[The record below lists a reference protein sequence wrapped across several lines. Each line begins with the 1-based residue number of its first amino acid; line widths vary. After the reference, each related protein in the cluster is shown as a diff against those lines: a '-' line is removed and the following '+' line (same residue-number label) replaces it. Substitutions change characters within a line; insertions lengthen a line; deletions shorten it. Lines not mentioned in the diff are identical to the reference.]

1 MQDDVHRVARL
12 LDAEPA
18 SGNAGAAFTDKAAAF
33 LNGKARL
40 PQRRRNP
47 RRDFEAGTSLCC
59 SRGLRSAD
67 DRQTRDRREQHSPHE
82 SDDTT
87 SSGDIPARWLSR
99 EDTPR
104 RDYLGSQRRIVRSMT
119 VKCAA
124 LALLVVL
131 ATGCSGHGERASES
145 RAVLYQ
151 GLALYR
157 PGATVE
163 NRSIS
168 DPAARRAGAALRKQ
182 SALALGSR
190 HRQ

>member
-1 MQDDVHRVARL
+1 M
-12 LDAEPA
+12 
-18 SGNAGAAFTDKAAAF
+18 
-33 LNGKARL
+33 
-40 PQRRRNP
+40 
-47 RRDFEAGTSLCC
+47 CC
-59 SRGLRSAD
+59 SRL
-67 DRQTRDRREQHSPHE
+67 
-82 SDDTT
+82 
-87 SSGDIPARWLSR
+87 
-99 EDTPR
+99 
-104 RDYLGSQRRIVRSMT
+104 
-119 VKCAA
+119 
-124 LALLVVL
+124 LLVVL